1 MKVNITGRGII
12 PGLGVIPPIYNKEM
26 SIPAIS
32 RLLNFP
38 NFSVFDAA
46 TGIRFTKKNIKNVAM
61 NAQSPYTGVDV
72 DPPKTPNKQTKVTP
86 VVEKAPEP
94 PVIEEE
100 PVVEAEEVTVV
111 SEPEETPVT
120 EETTNVVPDKEV
132 TEEVVDTT
140 DEVEETETV
149 DEEPSQ
155 QQTSNGYNNYNN
167 RKKNKK
173 RH

>member
-38 NFSVFDAA
+38 NFSVFDAT

-61 NAQSPYTGVDV
+61 NTQSPYVDV
-72 DPPKTPNKQTKVTP
+72 DPPKTPNKQTRVTP

-100 PVVEAEEVTVV
+100 PTDESEEVTTV
-111 SEPEETPVT
+111 SEPEETPVI
-120 EETTNVVPDKEV
+120 EETTDVASDEEV

-149 DEEPSQ
+149 DEEPTQ
-155 QQTSNGYNNYNN
+155 QQTSNGYNNYN

>member
-1 MKVNITGRGII
+1 MKVNITGKGII

-38 NFSVFDAA
+38 NFSVFDAT

-61 NAQSPYTGVDV
+61 NTQSPYTGVDV
-72 DPPKTPNKQTKVTP
+72 DPPKTPDKQTKVTP
-86 VVEKAPEP
+86 VVEKAPES

-100 PVVEAEEVTVV
+100 PVVESEEVTTA
-111 SEPEETPVT
+111 SEPEETPVI
-120 EETTNVVPDKEV
+120 EETTDVVSDEEV
-132 TEEVVDTT
+132 TEETVDTT
-140 DEVEETETV
+140 DEVEETEPV
-149 DEEPSQ
+149 DEESSQ
-155 QQTSNGYNNYNN
+155 QQSSNTYNNYN

>member
-38 NFSVFDAA
+38 NFSVFDAT

-61 NAQSPYTGVDV
+61 NTQSPYAGVDV
-72 DPPKTPNKQTKVTP
+72 DSPKTPNKQTRVTP
-86 VVEKAPEP
+86 AVEKAPEP

-100 PVVEAEEVTVV
+100 PTDEAEEVTAV
-111 SEPEETPVT
+111 SEPEETPVV
-120 EETTNVVPDKEV
+120 EETTEV
-132 TEEVVDTT
+132 TSDTEIVEETVDTT

-149 DEEPSQ
+149 DEEPTQ
-155 QQTSNGYNNYNN
+155 QQTSNGYNNYN

>member
-1 MKVNITGRGII
+1 MKVNITGKGII

-38 NFSVFDAA
+38 NFSVFDAT

-61 NAQSPYTGVDV
+61 NTQSPYTGVDV
-72 DPPKTPNKQTKVTP
+72 DPPKTPNKQTRVTP

-100 PVVEAEEVTVV
+100 PTDESEEVTAV
-111 SEPEETPVT
+111 SEPEETTEVT
-120 EETTNVVPDKEV
+120 SVEET
-132 TEEVVDTT
+132 VDTT

-155 QQTSNGYNNYNN
+155 QQSSNTYNNYN

>member
-38 NFSVFDAA
+38 NFSVFDAT

-72 DPPKTPNKQTKVTP
+72 DPPKTPNKQTRVTP

-100 PVVEAEEVTVV
+100 PTDEVEEVTVV
-111 SEPEETPVT
+111 SEPEETSVI
-120 EETTNVVPDKEV
+120 EETTNVVPDEEV
-132 TEEVVDTT
+132 TEETVDTT

-155 QQTSNGYNNYNN
+155 QQSSNTYNNYN

>member
-61 NAQSPYTGVDV
+61 NTQSPYTGVDV
-72 DPPKTPNKQTKVTP
+72 DPPKTPDKQTKVTP

-100 PVVEAEEVTVV
+100 PTDEVEEVAAV
-111 SEPEETPVT
+111 SEPEETPVI
-120 EETTNVVPDKEV
+120 EETTDVVPDEEV
-132 TEEVVDTT
+132 TEETVDTT

-155 QQTSNGYNNYNN
+155 QQSSNTYNNYN

>member
-38 NFSVFDAA
+38 NFSVFDAT

-61 NAQSPYTGVDV
+61 NTQSPYTGVDV
-72 DPPKTPNKQTKVTP
+72 DPPKTPNKQTRVTP
-86 VVEKAPEP
+86 VVEKAPES

-100 PVVEAEEVTVV
+100 PVVEAEEVTAV
-111 SEPEETPVT
+111 SEPEETPVI
-120 EETTNVVPDKEV
+120 EETTDVASDEEV

-155 QQTSNGYNNYNN
+155 QQSSNTYNNYN

>member
-38 NFSVFDAA
+38 NFSVFDAT

-61 NAQSPYTGVDV
+61 NTQSPYTGVDV
-72 DPPKTPNKQTKVTP
+72 DPPKTPNKQTRVTT

-100 PVVEAEEVTVV
+100 PVVEAEEVTTA
-111 SEPEETPVT
+111 SEPEETHVV
-120 EETTNVVPDKEV
+120 EETTEV
-132 TEEVVDTT
+132 TSNEETVEETVDTA
-140 DEVEETETV
+140 DEVKETETV

-155 QQTSNGYNNYNN
+155 QQSSNTYNNYN

>member
-61 NAQSPYTGVDV
+61 NTQSPYTGVDV
-72 DPPKTPNKQTKVTP
+72 DPPKTPNKQTRVTP

-100 PVVEAEEVTVV
+100 PTDEVEEVTVV
-111 SEPEETPVT
+111 SEPEETHVV
-120 EETTNVVPDKEV
+120 EETTDVASDEEV

-140 DEVEETETV
+140 DEVKETETV

-155 QQTSNGYNNYNN
+155 QQSSNTYNNYN

>member
-38 NFSVFDAA
+38 NFSVFDAT

-72 DPPKTPNKQTKVTP
+72 DPPKTPDKQTRVTP
-86 VVEKAPEP
+86 AVEKSPES

-100 PVVEAEEVTVV
+100 PVVEVEEVTDV

-120 EETTNVVPDKEV
+120 EETTDIVPDEEV

-149 DEEPSQ
+149 DEEPTQ

>member
-1 MKVNITGRGII
+1 MKVNITGKGII

-72 DPPKTPNKQTKVTP
+72 DPPKTPNKQTRVTP
-86 VVEKAPEP
+86 AVEKAPEP

-100 PVVEAEEVTVV
+100 PTGEAEEVTAV
-111 SEPEETPVT
+111 SEPEETPVI
-120 EETTNVVPDKEV
+120 EETTDVVSD
-132 TEEVVDTT
+132 EETVEETVDTT
-140 DEVEETETV
+140 DEVKETETV
-149 DEEPSQ
+149 DEESSQ
-155 QQTSNGYNNYNN
+155 QQSSNTYNNYN

>member
-38 NFSVFDAA
+38 NFSVFDAT

-61 NAQSPYTGVDV
+61 NTQSPYTGVDV
-72 DPPKTPNKQTKVTP
+72 DPPKTSNKQTKVTP

-100 PVVEAEEVTVV
+100 PTDEVEEVAAV
-111 SEPEETPVT
+111 SEPEETTEVT
-120 EETTNVVPDKEV
+120 SVEET
-132 TEEVVDTT
+132 VDTT
-140 DEVEETETV
+140 DEVKETETV
-149 DEEPSQ
+149 DEESSQ
-155 QQTSNGYNNYNN
+155 QQQSSNTYNNYN

>member
-72 DPPKTPNKQTKVTP
+72 DPPKTPNKQTRVTP
-86 VVEKAPEP
+86 VVEKAPES

-100 PVVEAEEVTVV
+100 PVVEAEEVTDV
-111 SEPEETPVT
+111 SEPGETHVVEETPDVVSD
-120 EETTNVVPDKEV
+120 EEVA
-132 TEEVVDTT
+132 EEVVDTT

-149 DEEPSQ
+149 DEEPTQ
-155 QQTSNGYNNYNN
+155 QQTSNGYNNYN

>member
-38 NFSVFDAA
+38 NFSVFDAT

-61 NAQSPYTGVDV
+61 NTQSPYTGVDV

-94 PVIEEE
+94 PVIEEA
-100 PVVEAEEVTVV
+100 PVVESEEVTVV
-111 SEPEETPVT
+111 SEPEETSVVEETTDVVPDEEVT
-120 EETTNVVPDKEV
+120 EET
-132 TEEVVDTT
+132 VDTT

-149 DEEPSQ
+149 DEEPTQ
-155 QQTSNGYNNYNN
+155 QQTSNGYNNYN

>member
-72 DPPKTPNKQTKVTP
+72 DPPKTPDKQTKVTP

-94 PVIEEE
+94 PVIEEA
-100 PVVEAEEVTVV
+100 PTGEAEEVTAV
-111 SEPEETPVT
+111 SEPEETPVV
-120 EETTNVVPDKEV
+120 EETTNVVPDEEV

-140 DEVEETETV
+140 DEVEEAETV

-155 QQTSNGYNNYNN
+155 QQSSNTYNNYN

>member
-38 NFSVFDAA
+38 NFSVFDAT

-61 NAQSPYTGVDV
+61 NTQSPYTGVDV
-72 DPPKTPNKQTKVTP
+72 DPPKTPNKQTRVTP
-86 VVEKAPEP
+86 AVEKAPEP

-100 PVVEAEEVTVV
+100 PTDEAEEVTAV
-111 SEPEETPVT
+111 SEPEETHVV
-120 EETTNVVPDKEV
+120 EETTEV
-132 TEEVVDTT
+132 TSDTETVEETVDTT
-140 DEVEETETV
+140 DEIEETETV
-149 DEEPSQ
+149 DEEPTQ
-155 QQTSNGYNNYNN
+155 QQTSNGYNNYN

>member
-1 MKVNITGRGII
+1 MKVNITGKGII

-38 NFSVFDAA
+38 NFSVFDAT

-61 NAQSPYTGVDV
+61 NTQSPYAGVDV
-72 DPPKTPNKQTKVTP
+72 DPPKTPNKQTRVTP
-86 VVEKAPEP
+86 AVEKAPEP

-100 PVVEAEEVTVV
+100 PTDEAEEVTAV
-111 SEPEETPVT
+111 SEPEETSVI
-120 EETTNVVPDKEV
+120 EETTEV
-132 TEEVVDTT
+132 TSDAEVDEEAVDTT
-140 DEVEETETV
+140 DDVEETETV

-155 QQTSNGYNNYNN
+155 QQSSNTYNNYN

>member
-38 NFSVFDAA
+38 NFSVFDAT

-61 NAQSPYTGVDV
+61 NTQSPYTGVDV
-72 DPPKTPNKQTKVTP
+72 DPPKTPDKQTKVTP

-94 PVIEEE
+94 PVIEEA
-100 PVVEAEEVTVV
+100 PTGEAEEVTAV
-111 SEPEETPVT
+111 SEPEETPVV
-120 EETTNVVPDKEV
+120 EETTEV
-132 TEEVVDTT
+132 TSDTETVEETVDTT

-155 QQTSNGYNNYNN
+155 QQTSNTYNNYN

>member
-38 NFSVFDAA
+38 NFSVFDAS
-46 TGIRFTKKNIKNVAM
+46 TGIRFTKKNIKTIAM
-61 NAQSPYTGVDV
+61 NTQKPYAGVDV
-72 DPPKTPNKQTKVTP
+72 DTPKTPDKQTKVTP

-100 PVVEAEEVTVV
+100 PVTESEVTVV
-111 SEPEETPVT
+111 SEPEETPVV
-120 EETTNVVPDKEV
+120 EETDNVTTD
-132 TEEVVDTT
+132 TEVVEEDVDTA
-140 DEVEETETV
+140 DEAEETETV
-149 DEEPSQ
+149 DEKSTQ
-155 QQTSNGYNNYNN
+155 QQTSNGYNNYN

>member
-38 NFSVFDAA
+38 NFSVFDAT

-61 NAQSPYTGVDV
+61 NTQSPYTGVDV
-72 DPPKTPNKQTKVTP
+72 NPPKTPNKQTRVTP
-86 VVEKAPEP
+86 AVEKAPEP

-100 PVVEAEEVTVV
+100 PVVESEEVTVV
-111 SEPEETPVT
+111 SEPEETHVV
-120 EETTNVVPDKEV
+120 EETTEV
-132 TEEVVDTT
+132 TSNEDVVEEAVDTT

-149 DEEPSQ
+149 DEEPSHQ
-155 QQTSNGYNNYNN
+155 QSSNTYNNYN

>member
-38 NFSVFDAA
+38 NFSVFDAT

-86 VVEKAPEP
+86 AVEKAPESP
-94 PVIEEE
+94 AIEEAPTDE
-100 PVVEAEEVTVV
+100 SEEVTDV
-111 SEPEETPVT
+111 SEPGETHVVEETPD
-120 EETTNVVPDKEV
+120 VVPDEEV
-132 TEEVVDTT
+132 TEEVVDTA

-155 QQTSNGYNNYNN
+155 QQSSNTYNNYN

>member
-38 NFSVFDAA
+38 NFSVFDAT

-61 NAQSPYTGVDV
+61 NTQSPYTGVDV
-72 DPPKTPNKQTKVTP
+72 DPPKTPDKQTKVTP

-100 PVVEAEEVTVV
+100 PVVESEEVTAV
-111 SEPEETPVT
+111 SEPEETHVVEETTDVVPDEEVT
-120 EETTNVVPDKEV
+120 EET
-132 TEEVVDTT
+132 VDTT
-140 DEVEETETV
+140 DEVEETETT

-155 QQTSNGYNNYNN
+155 QQSSNTYNNYN

>member
-61 NAQSPYTGVDV
+61 NTQSPYTGVDV
-72 DPPKTPNKQTKVTP
+72 DPPKTPNKQTRVTT
-86 VVEKAPEP
+86 VVEKASEP
-94 PVIEEE
+94 PVIEEAPTDE
-100 PVVEAEEVTVV
+100 VEEVTAV
-111 SEPEETPVT
+111 SEPEETPVV
-120 EETTNVVPDKEV
+120 EETTEV
-132 TEEVVDTT
+132 TSDAEVDEEVVDTT

-155 QQTSNGYNNYNN
+155 QQTSNTYNNYN

>member
-61 NAQSPYTGVDV
+61 NTQSPYTGVDV
-72 DPPKTPNKQTKVTP
+72 DPPKTPNKQTRVTP

-100 PVVEAEEVTVV
+100 PADESKEVTDV
-111 SEPEETPVT
+111 SEPGETHVVEETPDVASD
-120 EETTNVVPDKEV
+120 EEV

-155 QQTSNGYNNYNN
+155 QQSSNTYNNYN

>member
-38 NFSVFDAA
+38 NFSVFDAT

-72 DPPKTPNKQTKVTP
+72 DPPKTPNKQTRVTP

-94 PVIEEE
+94 PVIEEA
-100 PVVEAEEVTVV
+100 PTGEAEEVTAV
-111 SEPEETPVT
+111 SEPEETPVI
-120 EETTNVVPDKEV
+120 EETTNVVPDEEV

-149 DEEPSQ
+149 DEEPSHQ
-155 QQTSNGYNNYNN
+155 QSSNTYNNYN

>member
-26 SIPAIS
+26 SISAIS

-61 NAQSPYTGVDV
+61 NTQSPYAGADV
-72 DPPKTPNKQTKVTP
+72 DPPKTPDKQTKVTP
-86 VVEKAPEP
+86 VVEKAPES
-94 PVIEEE
+94 PVIEEA
-100 PVVEAEEVTVV
+100 PVVESEEVTVV
-111 SEPEETPVT
+111 SEPEETSVIEETPDVVPDEEVT
-120 EETTNVVPDKEV
+120 EET
-132 TEEVVDTT
+132 VDTT

-155 QQTSNGYNNYNN
+155 QQSSNTYNNYN

>member
-38 NFSVFDAA
+38 NFSVFDAT

-61 NAQSPYTGVDV
+61 NTQSPYTGVDV
-72 DPPKTPNKQTKVTP
+72 DPPKTPNKQTRVTP

-94 PVIEEE
+94 PIIEEE
-100 PVVEAEEVTVV
+100 PTDEVEEVTAV
-111 SEPEETPVT
+111 SEPEETTEVT
-120 EETTNVVPDKEV
+120 SVEET
-132 TEEVVDTT
+132 VDTT

-155 QQTSNGYNNYNN
+155 QQSSNTYNNYN

>member
-38 NFSVFDAA
+38 NFSVFDAT

-61 NAQSPYTGVDV
+61 NAQSPYAGIDV
-72 DPPKTPNKQTKVTP
+72 DPPKTPNKQTRVTP

-94 PVIEEE
+94 PVIEEA
-100 PVVEAEEVTVV
+100 PTDEAEEVTVV
-111 SEPEETPVT
+111 SEPEETHVV
-120 EETTNVVPDKEV
+120 EETPDVVSDEEV

-149 DEEPSQ
+149 DEEPTQ
-155 QQTSNGYNNYNN
+155 QQTSNTYNNYN

>member
-38 NFSVFDAA
+38 NFSVFDAT

-61 NAQSPYTGVDV
+61 NTQSPYTGVDV
-72 DPPKTPNKQTKVTP
+72 DSPKTPNKQTRVTP

-100 PVVEAEEVTVV
+100 PVDESEEVTAV
-111 SEPEETPVT
+111 SEPEETPVV
-120 EETTNVVPDKEV
+120 EETAEV
-132 TEEVVDTT
+132 TSDEETVDTT

-149 DEEPSQ
+149 DEEPTQ
-155 QQTSNGYNNYNN
+155 QQTSNGYNNYN

>member
-38 NFSVFDAA
+38 NFSVFDAT

-61 NAQSPYTGVDV
+61 NTQSPYVGVDV
-72 DPPKTPNKQTKVTP
+72 DPPKTPDKQTKVTP

-100 PVVEAEEVTVV
+100 PTDEAEEVTDV
-111 SEPEETPVT
+111 SEPGETHVVEETPD
-120 EETTNVVPDKEV
+120 VVSD
-132 TEEVVDTT
+132 EEVA

-149 DEEPSQ
+149 DEEPTQ
-155 QQTSNGYNNYNN
+155 QQTSNGYNNYN

>member
-38 NFSVFDAA
+38 NFSVFDAT
-46 TGIRFTKKNIKNVAM
+46 TGIRFTKKNIKTIAM
-61 NAQSPYTGVDV
+61 NTQKPYAGVDV
-72 DPPKTPNKQTKVTP
+72 DPPKTPDKQTKVTP
-86 VVEKAPEP
+86 VVEKTTEPEP
-94 PVIEEE
+94 PVIEEV
-100 PVVEAEEVTVV
+100 PVVESEEVTVV
-111 SEPEETPVT
+111 SEPEETTDVAS
-120 EETTNVVPDKEV
+120 D
-132 TEEVVDTT
+132 EEVVEEDVDIA
-140 DEVEETETV
+140 DEAEETETV
-149 DEEPSQ
+149 DEKSAQ
-155 QQTSNGYNNYNN
+155 QQTSNGYNNYN

>member
-61 NAQSPYTGVDV
+61 NTQSPYTGVDV
-72 DPPKTPNKQTKVTP
+72 DPPKTLNKQTRVTP

-94 PVIEEE
+94 PVIEEA
-100 PVVEAEEVTVV
+100 PVVESEEVTVV
-111 SEPEETPVT
+111 SEPEETPVI
-120 EETTNVVPDKEV
+120 EETTDVVSDEEV
-132 TEEVVDTT
+132 TEETVDTT
-140 DEVEETETV
+140 DEVEEAETV

-155 QQTSNGYNNYNN
+155 QQSSNTYNNYN

>member
-38 NFSVFDAA
+38 NFSVFDAT

-61 NAQSPYTGVDV
+61 NTQTPYTGVDV
-72 DPPKTPNKQTKVTP
+72 DPPKTPNKQTRVTP

-94 PVIEEE
+94 PIIEEE
-100 PVVEAEEVTVV
+100 PTDEVEEVTAV
-111 SEPEETPVT
+111 SEPEETTEVT
-120 EETTNVVPDKEV
+120 SVEET
-132 TEEVVDTT
+132 VDTT

-155 QQTSNGYNNYNN
+155 QQSSNTYNNYN

>member
-38 NFSVFDAA
+38 NFSVFDAT

-72 DPPKTPNKQTKVTP
+72 DPPKTPNKQTRVTP
-86 VVEKAPEP
+86 VVEKAPES
-94 PVIEEE
+94 PVIKEE
-100 PVVEAEEVTVV
+100 PVVEAEEVTAV
-111 SEPEETPVT
+111 SEPEETPVI
-120 EETTNVVPDKEV
+120 EETTNVVPDEEV
-132 TEEVVDTT
+132 TEETVDTT
-140 DEVEETETV
+140 NEVEETETT
-149 DEEPSQ
+149 DEESSQ
-155 QQTSNGYNNYNN
+155 QQSSNTYNNYN

>member
-61 NAQSPYTGVDV
+61 NTQSPYAGVDV
-72 DPPKTPNKQTKVTP
+72 DPPKTPNKQTRVTP

-100 PVVEAEEVTVV
+100 PTDEVEEVTVV
-111 SEPEETPVT
+111 SEPEETHVV

-149 DEEPSQ
+149 DEESSQ
-155 QQTSNGYNNYNN
+155 QQSSNTYNNYN

>member
-1 MKVNITGRGII
+1 MKVNITGKGII

-38 NFSVFDAA
+38 NFSVFDAT

-61 NAQSPYTGVDV
+61 NTQSPYTGVDV
-72 DPPKTPNKQTKVTP
+72 DPPKTLNKQTRVTP

-100 PVVEAEEVTVV
+100 PTDEVEEVTAV
-111 SEPEETPVT
+111 SEPEETTEVT
-120 EETTNVVPDKEV
+120 SVEET
-132 TEEVVDTT
+132 VDTT
-140 DEVEETETV
+140 DEVEETETT

-155 QQTSNGYNNYNN
+155 QQSSNTYNNYN

>member
-1 MKVNITGRGII
+1 MKVNITGKGII

-38 NFSVFDAA
+38 NFSVFDAT

-61 NAQSPYTGVDV
+61 NTQSPYTGVDV
-72 DPPKTPNKQTKVTP
+72 DPPKTPNKQTKVPP
-86 VVEKAPEP
+86 VVEKAPES
-94 PVIEEE
+94 PVIEE
-100 PVVEAEEVTVV
+100 TTDVV
-111 SEPEETPVT
+111 SDEEVT
-120 EETTNVVPDKEV
+120 EET
-132 TEEVVDTT
+132 VDTT
-140 DEVEETETV
+140 DEVKETETV

-155 QQTSNGYNNYNN
+155 QQSSNTYNNYN

>member
-38 NFSVFDAA
+38 NFSVFDAT

-72 DPPKTPNKQTKVTP
+72 DPPKTPNKQTRVTP

-94 PVIEEE
+94 PIIEEE
-100 PVVEAEEVTVV
+100 PTDEVEEVTAV
-111 SEPEETPVT
+111 SEPEETPVI
-120 EETTNVVPDKEV
+120 EETTDVVSDEEV
-132 TEEVVDTT
+132 AEEVVDTT

-155 QQTSNGYNNYNN
+155 QQSSNTYNNYN